1 MYYAD
6 KLPVLKDIFGTPDVA
21 VTGNTLS
28 VRGRIY
34 PIVNDVIILGD
45 DAAAPDIQFTF
56 GREWETY
63 SGILPEHQKEFF
75 EYFDIV
81 DLNALKQ
88 KRVCDL
94 GCGMGR
100 WSYFLK
106 DLCRE
111 LILVDFSDAIFVA
124 RRNLEGSSALFFKCD
139 IKKLPFK
146 HNFADFIF
154 CLGVL
159 HHLPTPCL
167 DEVRALEK
175 YSPHVLIYLYYALD
189 NRPFY
194 FRWILAFV
202 TFIRKI
208 LCRIKNPFFR
218 RVFSYAG
225 TFLIYIPLILIGK
238 ALRPFGLSSAVPLY
252 DGYHDKGARRIEQD
266 VYDRFFTRIEQRV
279 SRKQIAE
286 LADTFTTIEMSDKG
300 PYWHFICKR

>member
-6 KLPVLKDIFGTPDVA
+6 KLLILKDIFGTPDVA
-21 VTGNTLS
+21 VTENTLT
-28 VRGRIY
+28 VRNRTY
-34 PIVNDVIILGD
+34 PIVNDVIILD
-45 DAAAPDIQFTF
+45 DTAAAPDIQFTF

-63 SGILPEHQKEFF
+63 SGILPEHEKEFS
-75 EYFDIV
+75 EYFNIV
-81 DLNALKQ
+81 DLPALKT

-100 WSYFLK
+100 WSYYLK
-106 DLCRE
+106 DRCRE

-124 RRNLEGSSALFFKCD
+124 RKNLTGSSALFFKCD

-146 HNFADFIF
+146 NDFADFIF

-167 DEVRALEK
+167 EEVRALAKFAPE
-175 YSPHVLIYLYYALD
+175 VLIYLYYALD

-194 FRWILAFV
+194 FRLILSFV
-202 TFIRKI
+202 TFVRTI
-208 LCRIKNPFFR
+208 LCRIKSPFFR
-218 RVFSYAG
+218 RCFSYAG
-225 TFLIYIPLILIGK
+225 TFLVYIPLVMIGK

-279 SRKQIAE
+279 TRKDI
-286 LADTFTTIEMSDKG
+286 LDLKDTFSTITVADKG
-300 PYWHFICKR
+300 PYWHFVCRR